1 MLSYLCI
8 DLLQKNE
15 NRIIDLFEPLGIVM
29 LANFIVIIFQIQLP
43 GTIDGW
49 VLNNIDSINPVSYT
63 HLRAHET

>member
-49 VLNNIDSINPVSYT
+49 VLNNIDLLFNMCSQIN
-63 HLRAHET
+63 